1 MGIIPSR
8 IKTLKGR
15 CMPLLISVIIPVYNI
30 EKYLSECIASVVNQ
44 SYRSLEIILVD
55 DGSSDKSGKICDEW
69 AQRDN
74 RIKVIHKVNEGV
86 SEARNTGIKE
96 CTGQLIGFVDGDDWI
111 DPEMYQTLVE
121 RLLKS
126 EADVV
131 MCGYY
136 DYPYGLDKPII
147 KGNLVTE
154 DGTFEETAISIIKRN
169 GYFTS
174 VWNKLFRRKCIFR
187 EDKTILMDPTLSYGE
202 DEVWLYEV
210 LRNCDIIS
218 FVPQPLYHWRPREG
232 SMTRIHVLSKHKT
245 SIVNAKKRA
254 LELLPSSKSVQS
266 MAKGMIYNSLCG
278 LKTIAYITKD
288 RDNYKKISEFISP
301 FRFDYIRS
309 TEIRAVRKIKMC
321 LLETLMIIRMPAVFI
336 EKIYNIR

>member
-1 MGIIPSR
+1 
-8 IKTLKGR
+8 
-15 CMPLLISVIIPVYNI
+15 MPLLISVIIPVYNI

-154 DGTFEETAISIIKRN
+154 DGTFEDTAISIIKRN

-174 VWNKLFRRKCIFR
+174 VWNKLFRKEAVVHGEKI
-187 EDKTILMDPTLSYGE
+187 ILMDSAFSYGE

-210 LRNCDIIS
+210 LQGCKKIS
-218 FVPQPLYHWRPREG
+218 FIPQAFYHWRPREE
-232 SMTRIHVLSKHKT
+232 SVSRVQTLSKEKM
-245 SIVNAKKRA
+245 SIIDAKMKA
-254 LELLPSSKSVQS
+254 LELLPSSKTIQDMMKGKIYDGMVWLKVVAYVSKDVQN
-266 MAKGMIYNSLCG
+266 YCN
-278 LKTIAYITKD
+278 ITKHI
-288 RDNYKKISEFISP
+288 RPFFICFMHS
-301 FRFDYIRS
+301 S
-309 TEIRAVRKIKMC
+309 EIRMVRKIKVL
-321 LLETLMIIRMPAVFI
+321 LLEFFMKLKMPKMIVVTINSY
-336 EKIYNIR
+336 K